1 MPAANIQGIRR
12 PSEFAPPLRRPT
24 IGDDTQDSVM
34 ARSLAAV
41 VLIGLTAG
49 LIPTGIAAAAQQHF
63 AKTLGLTV
71 PPTLLAIANEMI
83 E

>member
-1 MPAANIQGIRR
+1 
-12 PSEFAPPLRRPT
+12 
-24 IGDDTQDSVM
+24 M